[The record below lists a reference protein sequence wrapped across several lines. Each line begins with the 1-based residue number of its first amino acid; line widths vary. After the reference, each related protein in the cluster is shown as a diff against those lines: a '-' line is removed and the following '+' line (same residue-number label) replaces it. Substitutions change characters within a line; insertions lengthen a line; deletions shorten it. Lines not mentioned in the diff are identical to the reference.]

1 MRRCRNCGKELE
13 FGEDYC
19 GFCGEPVETQTQT
32 RRQRRSIG
40 FPALIAVLSLLATF
54 CIGACYLLLTRGP
67 DPSKWFAS
75 APATASPAADATAKP
90 NAGGIPGAML
100 PGGLP
105 EFLPDSLH
113 TPDGQD
119 AAGLPPAM
127 FTPTLGLPLP
137 TQEIPTQA
145 PVVTSEPT
153 ATPVSATSTSSIT
166 ATPKPTSKPTT
177 TPKPTA
183 KPTAAPA
190 KKSFDFTDQQKQT
203 LSALIQEGLDRHYT
217 EDELKERTKDE
228 LSVLRNGMYAL
239 SGLKF
244 KKNKALKEFFED
256 CDWYRPDTS
265 DSEKAYGRFN
275 DNQKKNVEAILKI
288 ERSEGY
294 RKDNGALEA
303 LVLAGKERYFKDEE
317 LKGRTKYELS
327 ILRNGMYAMSG
338 LEFKKNRELKDFFN
352 GCDWYKPDTTDANAV
367 FKRMNK
373 YQTANV
379 NKIVKLEKELG
390 YR

>member
-244 KKNKALKEFFED
+244 KKNKALKEF
-256 CDWYRPDTS
+256 
-265 DSEKAYGRFN
+265 
-275 DNQKKNVEAILKI
+275 L
-288 ERSEGY
+288 
-294 RKDNGALEA
+294 
-303 LVLAGKERYFKDEE
+303 
-317 LKGRTKYELS
+317 
-327 ILRNGMYAMSG
+327 
-338 LEFKKNRELKDFFN
+338 
-352 GCDWYKPDTTDANAV
+352 
-367 FKRMNK
+367 
-373 YQTANV
+373 
-379 NKIVKLEKELG
+379 
-390 YR
+390 

>member
-1 MRRCRNCGKELE
+1 M
-13 FGEDYC
+13 
-19 GFCGEPVETQTQT
+19 
-32 RRQRRSIG
+32 
-40 FPALIAVLSLLATF
+40 
-54 CIGACYLLLTRGP
+54 
-67 DPSKWFAS
+67 
-75 APATASPAADATAKP
+75 
-90 NAGGIPGAML
+90 
-100 PGGLP
+100 
-105 EFLPDSLH
+105 
-113 TPDGQD
+113 
-119 AAGLPPAM
+119 
-127 FTPTLGLPLP
+127 
-137 TQEIPTQA
+137 
-145 PVVTSEPT
+145 
-153 ATPVSATSTSSIT
+153 
-166 ATPKPTSKPTT
+166 
-177 TPKPTA
+177 
-183 KPTAAPA
+183 
-190 KKSFDFTDQQKQT
+190 
-203 LSALIQEGLDRHYT
+203 
-217 EDELKERTKDE
+217 DELKERTKDE

-275 DNQKKNVEAILKI
+275 DNQKKNVKAILKI